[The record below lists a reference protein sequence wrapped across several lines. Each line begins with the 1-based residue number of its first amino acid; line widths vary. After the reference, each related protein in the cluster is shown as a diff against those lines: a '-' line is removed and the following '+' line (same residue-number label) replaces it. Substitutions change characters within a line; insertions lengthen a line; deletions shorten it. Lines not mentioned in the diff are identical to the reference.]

1 MYEVKNVDANC
12 SLLYTYHR
20 DLYMLIQIPA
30 NNNSS
35 IVVLEGDYTTVDFPK
50 TFNAEYINELSN
62 TTLD

>member
-1 MYEVKNVDANC
+1 
-12 SLLYTYHR
+12 
-20 DLYMLIQIPA
+20 MLIQIPA